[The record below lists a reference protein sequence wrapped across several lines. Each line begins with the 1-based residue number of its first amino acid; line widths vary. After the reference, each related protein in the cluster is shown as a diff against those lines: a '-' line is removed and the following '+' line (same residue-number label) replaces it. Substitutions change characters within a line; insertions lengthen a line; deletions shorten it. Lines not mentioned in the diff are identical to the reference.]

1 VGVTW
6 GFAVEGE
13 FEDCDTEFVIDTM
26 DELLN
31 VLK

>member
-13 FEDCDTEFVIDTM
+13 FEACDTEFVVDTM